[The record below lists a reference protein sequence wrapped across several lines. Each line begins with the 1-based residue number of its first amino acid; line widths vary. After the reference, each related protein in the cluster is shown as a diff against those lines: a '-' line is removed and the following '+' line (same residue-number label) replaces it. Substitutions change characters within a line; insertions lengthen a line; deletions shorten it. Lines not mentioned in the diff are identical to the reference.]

1 MKRLNELVRQNILRL
16 EPYGH
21 ERSSNGNKTGLV
33 LLDANEN
40 PYNTPYNRYPEI
52 RQTELKR
59 AIAKMK
65 KLPAECILLSN
76 GADEAA
82 DIIYRCFAEPGR
94 DNVVAIEPTCRMYE
108 RLAEINNVEYRK
120 AALDENFQLS
130 AGRVLAACNGNTKV
144 IWLCSP
150 NDPTGNELQREE
162 IIRIINGFE
171 GLVVVDEAYS
181 DFSSATPLR
190 HELYKYPNLIVLDT
204 FSNSW
209 GCAGLRLGTAFA
221 FPEIIDILNKVRNPY
236 NVNTLTQESV
246 SKLLDRQYDVEKWV
260 NILLAERE
268 RMVEAFRLLP
278 SCKKV
283 YPTETNFFLAQMTDA
298 KKVYDHLKGNGIL
311 VKSMAGVPL
320 CEDCLRITVGSKS
333 ENSELLAALRLLKTE
348 EE

>member
-1 MKRLNELVRQNILRL
+1 MK
-16 EPYGH
+16 
-21 ERSSNGNKTGLV
+21 
-33 LLDANEN
+33 
-40 PYNTPYNRYPEI
+40 
-52 RQTELKR
+52 
-59 AIAKMK
+59 
-65 KLPAECILLSN
+65 
-76 GADEAA
+76 
-82 DIIYRCFAEPGR
+82 
-94 DNVVAIEPTCRMYE
+94 
-108 RLAEINNVEYRK
+108 
-120 AALDENFQLS
+120 
-130 AGRVLAACNGNTKV
+130 
-144 IWLCSP
+144 
-150 NDPTGNELQREE
+150 
-162 IIRIINGFE
+162 IINGFE

-209 GCAGLRLGTAFA
+209 GCAGLRLGAAFA

-268 RMVEAFRLLP
+268 RMIEAFRLLP

-283 YPTETNFFLAQMTDA
+283 YPTEANFFLAQMTDA
-298 KKVYDHLKGNGIL
+298 QKVYDHLKENGIS